1 MNKLK
6 KNIIIKKNN
15 FILSNINKN
24 NNKLFKFN
32 TK

>member
-6 KNIIIKKNN
+6 KKYYLKINN
-15 FILSNINKN
+15 LILSNINKN

>member
-6 KNIIIKKNN
+6 KYYLKKII